1 MKICLG
7 GVLAAIMGK
16 KLGARWMPGVP
27 VVADPGQ
34 VRYRSRARFSAVVIE
49 KFDILGCVI
58 VIF

>member
-34 VRYRSRARFSAVVIE
+34 VRRFSAYATE
-49 KFDILGCVI
+49 KFGILGCVI
-58 VIF
+58 VIL

>member
-34 VRYRSRARFSAVVIE
+34 VQRSSARFSADVT
-49 KFDILGCVI
+49 
-58 VIF
+58 

>member
-34 VRYRSRARFSAVVIE
+34 VQRWSRFSADVKKV
-49 KFDILGCVI
+49 DIGCVI